1 MAASKAFLAEDHA
14 CQQHFLDVA
23 QHLLPEGMIQQEP
36 AVACSRVADDLQI
49 KQDVS
54 ARASGQIML
63 SHVLLGIHCRV
74 CSEA

>member
-1 MAASKAFLAEDHA
+1 MAASKAFLAEDRA
-14 CQQHFLDVA
+14 CQQHFLDVT

-36 AVACSRVADDLQI
+36 AMACSRMADDLQTM
-49 KQDVS
+49 QDVR
-54 ARASGQIML
+54 ARASSHIML